1 MCRSTSHTPYIVED
15 QTTQAFLRAFKRFI
29 SRRGVPECIISDNA
43 KTFKAGAQELQT
55 IKNQVLKPNASQQF
69 LANHNITWKFITER
83 APWWGGFY
91 ERLIGLVK
99 RCLKKT
105 IGKAYLNMIELNTI
119 LIEVEAVLNSRP
131 LTYPYVDIN
140 DASPLTPSHFL
151 CGHRLLTLPDT
162 RVSVKKSDPDYIP
175 TDVSIKEL
183 TKRAKYHEIVIQA
196 FWTRWQK
203 EYLTSLREYNSYQ
216 KKASNKTAV
225 AIGDVVLIHDNV
237 PRNQWKI
244 GVVTDL
250 HKGKDGLV
258 RSVSLRISSGSE
270 LLRPIEKLY
279 PLEVSSENNA

>member
-1 MCRSTSHTPYIVED
+1 ME
-15 QTTQAFLRAFKRFI
+15 
-29 SRRGVPECIISDNA
+29 
-43 KTFKAGAQELQT
+43 
-55 IKNQVLKPNASQQF
+55 
-69 LANHNITWKFITER
+69 
-83 APWWGGFY
+83 
-91 ERLIGLVK
+91 
-99 RCLKKT
+99 RCLKRV

-151 CGHRLLTLPDT
+151 YGHRLLTLPDT
-162 RVSVKKSDPDYIP
+162 GVSVKESDPDYIP
-175 TDVSIKEL
+175 TDVSTKEL

-203 EYLTSLREYNSYQ
+203 EYLTSLREYDSYQ
-216 KKASNKTAV
+216 KKVSNKTAV
-225 AIGDVVLIHDNV
+225 AIGDIVIIHDDV
-237 PRNQWKI
+237 PCNQWKI

-258 RSVSLRISSGSE
+258 RSVSLRVSSGTE

-279 PLEVSSENNA
+279 PLEVPSEHSAQGTEKEDKKAIADKQRPPVRLAAHKAIHRIREQSETNT

>member
-1 MCRSTSHTPYIVED
+1 MS
-15 QTTQAFLRAFKRFI
+15 FI

-55 IKNQVLKPNASQQF
+55 MKNHVLKPNASQQF

-91 ERLIGLVK
+91 ERLVGLVK

-105 IGKAYLNMIELNTI
+105 IGKACLNIIELNTI

-162 RVSVKKSDPDYIP
+162 RVSVKESDPDYIP
-175 TDVSIKEL
+175 TDISTKEL
-183 TKRAKYHEIVIQA
+183 TKRAKYHEIMIQA

-216 KKASNKTAV
+216 KKTSNKTAV
-225 AIGDVVLIHDNV
+225 ALGDVVLIHEMYHV
-237 PRNQWKI
+237 I
-244 GVVTDL
+244 S
-250 HKGKDGLV
+250 GK
-258 RSVSLRISSGSE
+258 
-270 LLRPIEKLY
+270 
-279 PLEVSSENNA
+279 

>member
-1 MCRSTSHTPYIVED
+1 M
-15 QTTQAFLRAFKRFI
+15 
-29 SRRGVPECIISDNA
+29 
-43 KTFKAGAQELQT
+43 
-55 IKNQVLKPNASQQF
+55 SQ
-69 LANHNITWKFITER
+69 KS
-83 APWWGGFY
+83 
-91 ERLIGLVK
+91 
-99 RCLKKT
+99 
-105 IGKAYLNMIELNTI
+105 YLNMIELNTI

-162 RVSVKKSDPDYIP
+162 RVSVKESDPDYVP
-175 TDVSIKEL
+175 TDVLIKEL

-203 EYLTSLREYNSYQ
+203 EYLASLREYNSYQ

-225 AIGDVVLIHDNV
+225 AIGDVVLIHDDV

-244 GVVTDL
+244 GVATDL

-258 RSVSLRISSGSE
+258 RSVSLRIDRKS
-270 LLRPIEKLY
+270 
-279 PLEVSSENNA
+279 VV

>member
-1 MCRSTSHTPYIVED
+1 M
-15 QTTQAFLRAFKRFI
+15 
-29 SRRGVPECIISDNA
+29 
-43 KTFKAGAQELQT
+43 
-55 IKNQVLKPNASQQF
+55 KNQVLKPDASQQF

-91 ERLIGLVK
+91 ERLVGLVK

-105 IGKAYLNMIELNTI
+105 IGKACLNIIELNTI

-151 CGHRLLTLPDT
+151 CGHRLLALPDT
-162 RVSVKKSDPDYIP
+162 RVSVQESDPDYILP
-175 TDVSIKEL
+175 DVSTKEL
-183 TKRAKYHEIVIQA
+183 TKRAKYHEKTIQA

-203 EYLTSLREYNSYQ
+203 EYLTSLREYNAHQRKVS
-216 KKASNKTAV
+216 SNTTV
-225 AIGDVVLIHDNV
+225 SIGDVVLIHDNM

-258 RSVSLRISSGSE
+258 RSVSLRISSGNT

-279 PLEVSSENNA
+279 PLEVSSENNTQSIEKEDKEAITDKQRPPVRLAAQKAIHRIREQSKEYLT